1 MNAAQYWTQM
11 QTDKNALMS
20 RVERLSTLTLPHICL
35 PLGLPHE
42 TTAITNDFTS
52 IGAQLAGHITN
63 KLGLTLFRPGV
74 PFFRLGPDK
83 KGKQELQKNGLTID
97 ALTEMLS
104 DAELEAVKELDR
116 AAVRPKLNII
126 LEHLVVTGN
135 VLMCL
140 EDDTIRA
147 MGLRYYCVKRNYKG
161 EVIRIVIRE
170 EMCKDELEDEVQ
182 GYAPGS
188 SPETKVCWYKL
199 IQRKGKRMV
208 MTQYIGDVLLPEE
221 YNGSW
226 TLEDCPYRPCV
237 WLLPDDSNYGIGL
250 CQQYWADLET
260 ASALSESVS
269 DGSILGTEVRWG
281 VDPTSMTRA
290 EDLNKSKN
298 GDFVSARKEDINAI
312 YGGNPEGVQVADSFL
327 QRVERRL
334 SMGFLMQSAITR
346 NAERVTAEEVRMQA
360 LELETSYGG
369 VYTGIAKDVQG
380 PVARWTL
387 KRAGIDINGTGL
399 QATVIT
405 GLDALT
411 RNAELESLRAAFS
424 DMALTAAL
432 PDAMQARIKWK
443 PLGDFIGAGRGV
455 KLSPFLMSEEEF
467 AQSQQAEQQSRVAEQ
482 SAIAGGQAAADAAIN
497 QENPQ

>member
-1 MNAAQYWTQM
+1 M
-11 QTDKNALMS
+11 
-20 RVERLSTLTLPHICL
+20 
-35 PLGLPHE
+35 PHE
-42 TTAITNDFTS
+42 TTAITQDFSS

-83 KGKQELQKNGLTID
+83 AGKAALAANGLTAE
-97 ALTEMLS
+97 ALVEMLS

-116 AAVRPKLNII
+116 AAVRPKLNLI
-126 LEHLVVTGN
+126 LEHLVVAGN

-140 EDDTIRA
+140 EEDSIRA
-147 MGLRYYCVKRNYKG
+147 LGLRYYCVKRNHKG
-161 EVIRIVIRE
+161 DVVRIVIRE
-170 EMCKDELEDEVQ
+170 EMCKDELEDDVQ
-182 GYAPGS
+182 AYAPGS

-199 IQRKGKRMV
+199 IERKGKRMI

-226 TLEDCPYRPCV
+226 TIEKCPYKACV

-260 ASALSESVS
+260 CSALSESVV
-269 DGSILGTEVRWG
+269 DGSILGTEMRWA
-281 VDPTSMTRA
+281 VDPTSMTRPD
-290 EDLNKSKN
+290 DLNKSKN
-298 GDFVSARKEDINAI
+298 GDFVAARKEDISPI
-312 YGGNPEGVQVADSFL
+312 SGGNPDGVQVADSFL

-380 PVARWTL
+380 PVALWSL
-387 KRAGIDINGTGL
+387 DRAGVDITGSGL

-424 DMALTAAL
+424 DMALTAGL
-432 PDAMQARIKWK
+432 PEAMQARIKWK

-455 KLSPFLMSEEEF
+455 KLSPFLMSEQEF
-467 AQSQQAEQQSRVAEQ
+467 TQAQQAAQQSRVAEQ
-482 SAIAGGQAAADAAIN
+482 SAIAGGEAAASAAVN
-497 QENPQ
+497 PGNPQ